1 MPLLKLQFR
10 PGIVRDV
17 TSYTNEGGWVD
28 VDKVRFRAGFPET
41 IGGWERTSDAQFL
54 GVSRALINWTTL
66 NGSNLIG
73 IGTHLKYYV
82 ERGGALFDITPIRRV
97 SFFVVNFAATDGS
110 DVVVVTDVNHGAQLN
125 DFVTFSDA
133 ASLGGNITAGVLNV
147 EHQIT
152 DIIDGSTYE
161 ITLSV
166 TANASDTGD
175 GGTLTVGTY
184 QISTGLETSF
194 RGNGWGAGPWGD
206 GGWGTPADTSIPGEQ
221 LRLWSHTTFG
231 EDLIINPRGGGLYL
245 WDASAGITTTNRSVD
260 IADLSGADE
269 VPVEC
274 NIVRLSEQDRH
285 VLAFG
290 CTPLGGGSLD
300 PLLIR
305 FSSQEDFLDWNP
317 SPTNTAGDL
326 RISSGNQITAVEQT
340 SQQMVVLT
348 DTSVHTVQFIG
359 PPFTFGLREVASGV
373 SSAGPNCAVAAND
386 SVYWMG
392 LGEFY
397 VYNGTVQ
404 VIPCPI
410 KEYVFDLT
418 FDQTRRD
425 QVFAAHNSS
434 FSEIWWF
441 YPCTVSGDCTRY
453 AVYDYSQNIWSY
465 GTLPRTAWVDRGT
478 SLNPIAAGLDG
489 YLYFHEAGLNDGS
502 QNPPAPIAAYI
513 QSSPVDLGDGN
524 QFMFISR
531 MLPDLTFRSTVR
543 GRSPSIA
550 VITLT
555 AQNFPGGA
563 FFGDQSNP
571 VARTAA
577 FPIEQFTQQNFLRLR
592 GRAVA
597 LRIESNQVG
606 TAWRL
611 GSPRIEVRTD
621 GRR

>member
-1 MPLLKLQFR
+1 VLTKLQFR
-10 PGIVRDV
+10 PGINREV

-28 VDKVRFRAGFPET
+28 GNKIRFRAGYPET
-41 IGGWERTSDAQFL
+41 IGGWQRQSSAQFL
-54 GVSRALINWTTL
+54 GVCRALINWTTL
-66 NGSNLIG
+66 TGSNLIG
-73 IGTHLKYYV
+73 LGTNLKYYI
-82 ERGGALFDITPIRRV
+82 ERGGNLFDITPIRLTTAAGDV
-97 SFFVVNFAATDGS
+97 TFAASNGS
-110 DVVVVTDVNHGAQLN
+110 DVIVVSHTAHGARLG
-125 DFVTFSDA
+125 DFVTFSGA
-133 ASLGGNITAGVLNV
+133 VSLGGNVTAPILNA

-152 DIIDGSTYE
+152 DIVDADTYE

-175 GGTLTVGTY
+175 GGAAVVGAY
-184 QISTGLETSF
+184 QIRTGLATSF
-194 RGNGWGAGPWGD
+194 RGDGWGAGPWGA
-206 GGWGTPADTSIPGEQ
+206 GGWGVAADTSIPGEQ
-221 LRLWSHTTFG
+221 LRLWSHANFG
-231 EDLIINPRGGGLYL
+231 QNLIINPRGGGLYY
-245 WDASAGITTTNRSVD
+245 WDQSLGLSARAADISV
-260 IADLSGADE
+260 LSGADE

-290 CTPLGGGSLD
+290 CTPLFGGDLD

-305 FSSQEDFLDWNP
+305 FSSQENFLDWNP

-326 RISSGNQITAVEQT
+326 RISSGNQIVAVQQT

-348 DTSVHTVQFIG
+348 DSSVHTVQFIG
-359 PPFTFGLREVASGV
+359 PPFTFGLREVANGV

-386 SVYWMG
+386 VVYWMG

-397 VYNGTVQ
+397 MYDGVVK

-418 FDQTRRD
+418 FDRERRD
-425 QVFAAHNSS
+425 IVFAAHNSA

-453 AVYDYSQNIWSY
+453 AVYNYIQELWYY

-478 SLNPIAAGLDG
+478 SLNPIAAGIDG
-489 YLYFHEAGLNDGS
+489 YLYSHESGLNDGS
-502 QNPPAPIAAYI
+502 QNPPAPIDAYV
-513 QSSPVDLGDGN
+513 QSSPVDLGDGE
-524 QFMFISR
+524 QFMFVSR
-531 MLPDLTFRSTVR
+531 VIPDITFRNSTND
-543 GRSPSIA
+543 PSA
-550 VITLT
+550 TMTLT
-555 AQNFPGGA
+555 AQNFPGGE
-563 FFGDQSNP
+563 FFGDQPSP
-571 VARTAA
+571 VARSATV
-577 FPIEQFTQQNFLRLR
+577 PVERYTQQTFVRLR

-597 LRIESNQVG
+597 LRIESNKVG

-611 GSPRIEVRTD
+611 GSPRVSLRTD